1 MLSVR
6 RSCRLAVVA
15 LVMSAPFGTLAAA
28 ADDPPEAKAGDAIA
42 TLRGELAELREQYEA
57 RIAELEARLVA
68 LETSGGVE
76 LAGPAVPPG
85 PAGTAVPPGAAGAG
99 GPVGI
104 LPTYGGAASMSKVFN
119 PDIAVIGNFVAVAG
133 DNVIAPSEPFS
144 LDEAEAS
151 FQAVVDP
158 FARADFFF
166 AYSGEGV
173 EIEEGFVT
181 FPTLPGGLLAKV
193 GKLRAAFG
201 KVNTLHT
208 HALSWAD
215 RPLVTQNLLGG
226 EEGIADMGLSVSR
239 LVPNPWL
246 FLEATGEV
254 YRGRS
259 EGVFEAQKRSDL
271 SWGARLRSYVDLS
284 DSANLELAGSYAWG
298 NNDVG
303 PGFKTRLIGVDATFR
318 WRPLRRAIYER
329 FLGRTEVVWS
339 RREQE
344 ESAASAFGAY
354 VSGEYQFARQ
364 WFGGVRLDYSERPNA
379 PELQDKGI
387 SALLTFWPSEFNQV
401 RGQYRFTR
409 FGVGETAHEV
419 LVQLLFSIG
428 AHGAHPF

>member
-6 RSCRLAVVA
+6 RSYRLAVAV
-15 LVMSAPFGTLAAA
+15 LVLSSPFGALAAA
-28 ADDPPEAKAGDAIA
+28 AGSPLGAQAGDEIA
-42 TLRGELAELREQYEA
+42 DLRDELAALREQYEA
-57 RIAELEARLVA
+57 RIAELEERLAA
-68 LETSGGVE
+68 LEDSQSAE
-76 LAGPAVPPG
+76 IAGPAIEPS

-99 GPVGI
+99 GPVGS
-104 LPTYGGAASMSKVFN
+104 LPTYGGAASTSKVFN
-119 PDIAVIGNFVAVAG
+119 PDIAVIGNFLAVAG
-133 DNVIAPSEPFS
+133 DNAIVPSEPFA
-144 LDEAEAS
+144 LEEAEAV

-158 FARADFFF
+158 YARADFFF

-173 EIEEGFVT
+173 EIEEGYVT
-181 FPTLPGGLLAKV
+181 FPTLPGGLLAKA

-226 EEGIADMGLSVSR
+226 NEGIADMGVSVSR

-254 YRGRS
+254 YRGQS

-271 SWGARLRSYVDLS
+271 SWGARLRGYVDLS
-284 DSANLELAGSYAWG
+284 DSANLDVAGSYAWG

-303 PGFKTRLIGVDATFR
+303 PGFKTQLIGVDATFR
-318 WRPLRRAIYER
+318 WRPLQRAVYQR
-329 FLGRTEVVWS
+329 FLGRAEVVWS

-344 ESAASAFGAY
+344 DFAARAFGAY
-354 VSGEYQFARQ
+354 LSGEYQFSRH
-364 WFGGVRLDYSERPNA
+364 WFGGVRLDYSERPDA
-379 PELQDKGI
+379 PELRDKGI

-409 FGVGETAHEV
+409 YGEQQTAHEV
-419 LVQLLFSIG
+419 LFQLLFSIG